1 MFQFPPRI
9 YLDFAS
15 FWIGVLTASL
25 AWFLFQKIRPHG
37 DKVYRWVKN
46 QILIIREKLT
56 SNTENTLRQKTLE
69 YAQNQHLSSA
79 FCALEEIIIPPRF
92 LAPPYQLSSLGT
104 FPDINSIQQAIPY
117 TPDTPEFASEYQ
129 SPTLSLPEALSQ
141 NVNIAILGKPGSGRT
156 VALADLAS
164 RLAKREIDFLSNMI
178 PLFLDINDLL
188 PYIPA
193 EDIIQAVYNG
203 LTANPRFPKMG
214 TLENVIQN
222 LFDDQRAFLLIDSVD
237 QLPRQELVL
246 AMNFISSIIESY
258 PWCRVVTTSSTE
270 YYDGLLETDLY
281 PIAITSWS
289 AKQRALFA
297 KHWGETWSKYHPSP
311 SQNQQGPG
319 QSGAGIDTLLI
330 NSWLFHENNNPTPLE
345 FTLKVWSVYAGDV
358 LGPHAGHAI
367 DAYLR
372 RCTTNLPEMDLP
384 DLQKIAISAIM
395 EGVNSFGRD
404 SINRW
409 LRLSQEQMDNESSK
423 TKNPLRDMLNTC
435 LEQGILAKGS
445 HQRYR
450 FNHPS
455 IAGYIA
461 AKAAPNLDISQI
473 KDKLQTPQWSLSTEA
488 FRFSG
493 AAIDMAPLLSDYID
507 DAVEADLL
515 QKDLLQ
521 FGRLLPFLPTQTKI
535 KDHLLKLITKEIAS
549 QPVLETKLR
558 LAVILSGSGDANARS
573 IFRYLLSSRDTDVR
587 HVAVLGSGF
596 LRDTQA
602 VETIIGLLGDS
613 QTVGQAACIALVNIG
628 TPKALEA
635 VAETLLTGD
644 DTLRRAAAEALANHP
659 RDGYPTLKDAS
670 EMDQLSVKYASV
682 YGLKRIHENWA
693 LDILD
698 EMRIEEDE
706 WVVRDAAQ
714 QAYETLHGSSPFI
727 PTPPPPISEVPLFHS
742 FAAEKEIEI
751 TSIQVFYNLLV
762 DILSQGNVE
771 QKLAALYYIQMKGFG
786 SVFPEIYQTI
796 FGDNREVQRSAA
808 NTLWHLSLTGMD
820 LPSPKKFGIL

>member
-37 DKVYRWVKN
+37 DKIYRWVRD

-56 SNTENTLRQKTLE
+56 SNTENILRQKTLE

-79 FCALEEIIIPPRF
+79 FCALEEIIILPRF
-92 LAPPYQLSSLGT
+92 LAPPHQLSSLGT

-141 NVNIAILGKPGSGRT
+141 NANLAILGKPGSGKT

-164 RLAKREIDFLSNMI
+164 RLAKREIDFLSSKV
-178 PLFLDINDLL
+178 PLFLDIHDLM
-188 PYIPA
+188 PHIPA
-193 EDIIQAVYNG
+193 EDIILTVYNG
-203 LTANPRFPKMG
+203 LTANPQFPKTG
-214 TLENVIQN
+214 TLENVVQS
-222 LFDDQRAFLLIDSVD
+222 LFDEQRAFLLIDNVD

-246 AMNFISSIIESY
+246 AMNFISSILESY

-281 PIAITSWS
+281 PIAITSWN
-289 AKQRALFA
+289 AKQKARFA
-297 KHWGETWSKYHPSP
+297 KHWGETWAKHHPSP
-311 SQNQQGPG
+311 SQNRPG
-319 QSGAGIDTLLI
+319 SNQSAGGIDTLLI

-358 LGPHAGHAI
+358 LGPNAGHAI
-367 DAYLR
+367 EAYLR
-372 RCTTNLPEMDLP
+372 RCTTNLPEKDLP
-384 DLQKIAISAIM
+384 DLQRIAISAIM
-395 EGVNSFGRD
+395 DGDYSFGRT

-409 LRLSQEQMDNESSK
+409 LRLSPEQLENESSQ
-423 TKNPLRDMLNTC
+423 TKNPLREMLNTC
-435 LEQGILAKGS
+435 LEQGILTRGS

-450 FNHPS
+450 FKHPT

-461 AKAAPNLDISQI
+461 SKYAPNLDISQI
-473 KDKLQTPQWSLSTEA
+473 KDKLQKPRWSLSTEA
-488 FRFSG
+488 FRFAGST
-493 AAIDMAPLLSDYID
+493 IDMAPLLSDFVED
-507 DAVEADLL
+507 SEEADLL
-515 QKDLLQ
+515 QKELLK
-521 FGRLLPFLPTQTKI
+521 FGRLLPFFPAQTKI
-535 KDHLLKLITKEIAS
+535 KDHLLKLITKEITS
-549 QPVLETKLR
+549 QPILETKLR
-558 LAVILSGSGDANARS
+558 LAVVLSGSGDANTLS
-573 IFRYLLSSRDTDVR
+573 IFRYLLSSRDADVR
-587 HVAVLGSGF
+587 QVAVLGSGY
-596 LRDTQA
+596 LRDTKA
-602 VETIIGLLGDS
+602 VEPIIDLLGDV
-613 QTVGQAACIALVNIG
+613 QTVGQAACISLVNIG

-635 VAETLLTGD
+635 VAEALLTGD

-682 YGLKRIHENWA
+682 YGLKRIHESWA

-714 QAYETLHGSSPFI
+714 QAYETLQGSSPFI
-727 PTPPPPISEVPLFHS
+727 PTPPPPISDVPLFHS

-751 TSIQVFYNLLV
+751 TSMQVFYNLLV

-796 FGDNREVQRSAA
+796 FGDDREVQRSAV

-820 LPSPKKFGIL
+820 VPSPKKFGLL